1 MKISAYDPKE
11 VIKIYANVN
20 ELDIISKLDTLK
32 ESYIFKAEKVIK
44 HETWDGQYT
53 VPPLV
58 HWTTIWEF
66 SLSYAQKARSAEHR

>member
-20 ELDIISKLDTLK
+20 ELDIKSKLDTLK

-44 HETWDGQYT
+44 HKTWDGSNRGTQQIDIALIKT
-53 VPPLV
+53 DKKV
-58 HWTTIWEF
+58 
-66 SLSYAQKARSAEHR
+66 